1 MVHFSQSLL
10 PDIPLATS
18 LPTTFTFHPNNQLD
32 EQTILHQ
39 QQQQQQQHS
48 LPTSSLAQMNSNH
61 HQQQQ
66 QRSSSNDDGNSN
78 QQIHTNDYET
88 RLRCPNCETWV
99 VNLSDHL
106 RKTHR
111 IASPVDRKPLLRM
124 ARLEKRRM
132 TESANHSSSSAT
144 TTTTNTILKPPLP
157 SLSTIPS
164 STLVVN
170 GLSSSHTNTNEI
182 ENLLFKHEH
191 DPNTL
196 SNQQFSV
203 TIPENILLNQQLTN
217 SIAHYTSS
225 IKRQR
230 DSDDHLEHT
239 TNEPLSPNKKS
250 RVGLLDGNKLT
261 QSTTSN
267 KSSKKNR
274 NKQQQLPQQIQQPQ
288 TIIKTAA
295 SGIFPQQQ
303 QQSQLQQPMTLQNI
317 EDNSDD
323 LSKVLQMMG
332 NEMNFLNQHLQT
344 TSILLQKQLDL
355 ARDSLH
361 ACSVQF
367 AHLKR
372 MIQQQI

>member
-1 MVHFSQSLL
+1 MVHFSQSLM
-10 PDIPLATS
+10 PDVPLAMS

-32 EQTILHQ
+32 DQSNLQ
-39 QQQQQQQHS
+39 QQS
-48 LPTSSLAQMNSNH
+48 LPTSSQSQLNSSSSN
-61 HQQQQ
+61 QQ
-66 QRSSSNDDGNSN
+66 QRSAPNDDRTSN
-78 QQIHTNDYET
+78 INHQAHTNDYET

-132 TESANHSSSSAT
+132 TESANNSSSSST
-144 TTTTNTILKPPLP
+144 TTTMLKVQ
-157 SLSTIPS
+157 ST
-164 STLVVN
+164 STLVDN
-170 GLSSSHTNTNEI
+170 GLPTSHTNTNEI

-191 DPNTL
+191 DTNTL

-203 TIPENILLNQQLTN
+203 TIPENILINQQMTN
-217 SIAHYTSS
+217 SIVQYSS
-225 IKRQR
+225 TNKRQR
-230 DSDDHLEHT
+230 TLDDHLEHT
-239 TNEPLSPNKKS
+239 SNGPLSPNKKT
-250 RVGLLDGNKLT
+250 RIGILDPTKLL
-261 QSTTSN
+261 QTTHSSSN
-267 KSSKKNR
+267 KSNKKNR
-274 NKQQQLPQQIQQPQ
+274 NKPQTQPSLQQQPQ

-303 QQSQLQQPMTLQNI
+303 PPQTVTIQNI
-317 EDNSDD
+317 DESSDD

>member
-10 PDIPLATS
+10 PDVPLATS
-18 LPTTFTFHPNNQLD
+18 LPTTFTFQPNNNNQLD
-32 EQTILHQ
+32 DPSTLQ
-39 QQQQQQQHS
+39 QQSIATSSSQSQLNPSNQQQQQH
-48 LPTSSLAQMNSNH
+48 
-61 HQQQQ
+61 Q
-66 QRSSSNDDGNSN
+66 QRSSSNDEVQNN
-78 QQIHTNDYET
+78 HQTHPNDYET
-88 RLRCPNCETWV
+88 RLRCPNCDTWV

-132 TESANHSSSSAT
+132 TESVNNSSGG
-144 TTTTNTILKPPLP
+144 TTTNNRQT
-157 SLSTIPS
+157 S
-164 STLVVN
+164 STVLVN
-170 GLSSSHTNTNEI
+170 GLPTAHTNTNNEI
-182 ENLLFKHEH
+182 ENLLFKQEH
-191 DPNTL
+191 D
-196 SNQQFSV
+196 SNQQFAV
-203 TIPENILLNQQLTN
+203 TLPENILLNHQITN
-217 SIAHYTSS
+217 PIAHFSSPTSN
-225 IKRQR
+225 KRLR
-230 DSDDHLEHT
+230 PGEDHT
-239 TNEPLSPNKKS
+239 GQTMNGPLSPNKKA
-250 RVGLLDGNKLT
+250 RIDLIDGT
-261 QSTTSN
+261 
-267 KSSKKNR
+267 KSSQAAHSSSGKSNKKNR
-274 NKQQQLPQQIQQPQ
+274 NKQQQQQQQQQQPQLQPQ

-295 SGIFPQQQ
+295 SGIFPQQ
-303 QQSQLQQPMTLQNI
+303 NI
-317 EDNSDD
+317 AIQHMEESSDD

>member
-10 PDIPLATS
+10 PDAPLATS
-18 LPTTFTFHPNNQLD
+18 LPTTFTFHQNNQHD
-32 EQTILHQ
+32 EHSILQ
-39 QQQQQQQHS
+39 QQQMLTAPSQPQ
-48 LPTSSLAQMNSNH
+48 LNSNQH
-61 HQQQQ
+61 
-66 QRSSSNDDGNSN
+66 QRSSSNDDGSSS
-78 QQIHTNDYET
+78 QPTHSNDYET

-132 TESANHSSSSAT
+132 TESANHSSSST
-144 TTTTNTILKPPLP
+144 TTTTILKAQP
-157 SLSTIPS
+157 

-170 GLSSSHTNTNEI
+170 GLPTSHTNANEI

-191 DPNTL
+191 DQNTL
-196 SNQQFSV
+196 ANHQFSV

-239 TNEPLSPNKKS
+239 TNEPLSVNKKS
-250 RVGLLDGNKLT
+250 RVGLLDGNKLAN
-261 QSTTSN
+261 STPSN
-267 KSSKKNR
+267 KPSKKNR
-274 NKQQQLPQQIQQPQ
+274 NKQQQSQSQILQQPQ

-295 SGIFPQQQ
+295 SGIFPQQPQ
-303 QQSQLQQPMTLQNI
+303 QLQHTVTLQSL
-317 EDNSDD
+317 EDTSDD

-372 MIQQQI
+372 MIQPQI